1 MRERRKSITIYILSA
16 MIPILIFFLASF
28 ILGYLPLGEN
38 TFEIF
43 DAKEQ
48 YAGFIMALKSGNI
61 FHSWSG
67 GLGFNLLASL
77 YYYAGS
83 PLNWFMLFSNVANY
97 SYVFAGLTFVR
108 IGLLGLAM
116 SFYLQKKRLKDIH
129 VILLSTA
136 YALMGFTSAYYY
148 NFIWIDS
155 IAMLPL
161 VFYGLE
167 NLLEGKKGTFYVI
180 SLAISIICNYYI
192 GYMIC
197 LFTFIY
203 FLSRL
208 FVSSERI
215 GLTKRYLKTTF
226 LAILL
231 CSLVIIPSIFSLLN
245 GKVDHLPMTDF
256 RGISGDAYR
265 LPYIFTAGSTLKN
278 SFRLHGVAQVYTSI
292 LVLALAIL
300 YFFKSDITKKEKIS
314 SGVVLALLYLSLSL
328 NGLNYVWHL
337 FREPIWWSSRFSFVI
352 SFFMIKLASDA
363 LKGKTIDFSLKKRI
377 AILSGASIVILLS
390 SFVVFMRNTSIDYKN
405 LWFLLLSILL
415 LSIYILFIGKKWTNI
430 IMLTLIL
437 DVGINAYNNLKMNLY
452 AYDGIVN
459 ESEIAKFDEALKKL
473 KNDDDS
479 FYRIERTSNYS
490 ANDGLYFGYPSIS
503 YFDSVSDSKM
513 SRFLKSIGLEA
524 TGPLIAFYRSG
535 YSNPIK
541 IDPVVMS
548 LLNVKYVEGD
558 IEYLEEIGKNL
569 YLNPY
574 PLSIGFMAKEG
585 IKNVELSYDE
595 EPTLLTTCENTEKLL
610 EAMTDLDLVLYK
622 TVSKSEFK
630 ETKEEFVYEAKVKE
644 NMLLLVPNLRRFTIS
659 INGKN
664 RTIDNYLEIKRGDKL
679 KVSIPKEGNDLDEV
693 YLSLMVIDEYEKA
706 MKTLQESLLE
716 IEKDSKSVLKGKIDV
731 QKEGV
736 LFLSVSYLDGM
747 EVFVD
752 GEKTTHFQ
760 VADTLVGVDLSK
772 GVHEIELK
780 YVPKGLKMGI
790 ILSLIGLTWAFIG
803 WYTKKL

>member
-1 MRERRKSITIYILSA
+1 MKERKKSVAIYALSA
-16 MIPILIFFLASF
+16 LIPVLIFFLASF
-28 ILGYLPLGEN
+28 VLGYLPLGEN

-48 YAGFIMALKSGNI
+48 YAGFIMALKSGDF

-83 PLNWFMLFSNVANY
+83 PLNWSMLLSNVLNY

-116 SFYLQKKRLKDIH
+116 SFYLQKRGLKGIH

-155 IAMLPL
+155 IALLPL

-167 NLLEGKKGTFYVI
+167 NLLEGKKGTFYVM
-180 SLAISIICNYYI
+180 SLFLSILCNYYI

-208 FVSSERI
+208 FISSEKI
-215 GLTKRYLKTTF
+215 ALTKRYLGASL
-226 LAILL
+226 LAVLL
-231 CSLVIIPSIFSLLN
+231 SSFVIIPSIFALLN
-245 GKVDHLPMTDF
+245 GKADSSITTDF
-256 RGISGDAYR
+256 GGISNDFYR
-265 LPYIFTAGSTLKN
+265 LPYILTTGSTLKN

-292 LVLALAIL
+292 LVFALAIL
-300 YFFKSDITKKEKIS
+300 YFFKSDITKKEKLS
-314 SGVVLALLYLSLSL
+314 SGFVLIVLYLSLSL

-363 LKGKTIDFSLKKRI
+363 LKGSTIDFSLKKRI
-377 AILSGASIVILLS
+377 SILGGTSIVILLS
-390 SFVVFMRNTSIDYKN
+390 SFVVFTQNTSIDYKN

-437 DVGINAYNNLKMNLY
+437 DVGLNTYNNLKMNLY
-452 AYDGIVN
+452 AYDGVIN
-459 ESEIAKFDEALKKL
+459 AREIAKFDETLTKL
-473 KNDDDS
+473 KDDDGS

-503 YFDSVSDSKM
+503 YFDSVSDSKVAK
-513 SRFLKSIGLEA
+513 FLKSIGLES
-524 TGPLIAFYRSG
+524 TGPLVAFYRSS

-548 LLNVKYVEGD
+548 ILNVKYVEGV
-558 IEYLEEIGKNL
+558 IEYLEKVGDNL

-574 PLSIGFMAKEG
+574 PLSIGFMVQEG

-595 EPTLLTTCENTEKLL
+595 EPTLLTTSENTERLL
-610 EAMTDLDLVLYK
+610 EAMTGLDLALYR
-622 TVSKSEFK
+622 TVSKDEFK
-630 ETKEEFVYEAKVKE
+630 DAKEEFIYETKAKE
-644 NMLLLVPNLRRFTIS
+644 NALLLVPDLLRFTIS

-664 RTIDNYLEIKRGDKL
+664 RAIDNYLEIKKGDKL
-679 KVSIPKEGNDLDEV
+679 KINIPKESNDLDEV
-693 YLSLMVIDEYEKA
+693 YLSLLVIDEYEKA
-706 MKTLQESLLE
+706 MEKLQSSLLE
-716 IEKDSKSVLKGKIDV
+716 VETDFKGLLKGKIDTR
-731 QKEGV
+731 EDSV
-736 LFLSVSYLDGM
+736 LFLSVAYLDGM
-747 EVFVD
+747 EMFVD
-752 GEKTTHFQ
+752 GEKANHFQ
-760 VADTLVGVDLSK
+760 VADTLVGVNLSK

-780 YVPKGLKMGI
+780 YFPKGLKLGI
-790 ILSLIGLTWAFIG
+790 ILSFIGLTLVFIG